1 MQQDDTD
8 AGSILADEAEEVKTE
23 DAPEVDAEGEKN
35 DEPDKGKSD
44 DGEGSEDGES
54 EGDAIE
60 YDDFT
65 IPEGFEVNDEAMEAF
80 KTEAKAFNGGKGL
93 SQEDA
98 QKALDMHVK
107 VMGEAVEAQQ
117 QQWTELT
124 NGWLKEIK
132 GDSEYGKDK
141 FKNTQAEMML
151 AAQEYGSPELV
162 EILKKEPA
170 FANRP
175 AFVKF
180 MANVGRTLK
189 EDTHQRGEPGKPKKG
204 AAEILYGD

>member
-1 MQQDDTD
+1 
-8 AGSILADEAEEVKTE
+8 
-23 DAPEVDAEGEKN
+23 
-35 DEPDKGKSD
+35 
-44 DGEGSEDGES
+44 
-54 EGDAIE
+54 
-60 YDDFT
+60 
-65 IPEGFEVNDEAMEAF
+65 
-80 KTEAKAFNGGKGL
+80 
-93 SQEDA
+93 
-98 QKALDMHVK
+98 
-107 VMGEAVEAQQ
+107 MGEAVEAQQ

-132 GDSEYGKDK
+132 SDSEYGKDK
-141 FKNTQAEMML
+141 FKDTQAEMML

-189 EDTHQRGEPGKPKKG
+189 EDTHQRGNPGKPKKG
-204 AAEILYGD
+204 PAEILYGD